1 MVGSQ
6 QKGFTVFSLSSPPSF
21 LYRFSTPNYL
31 GVCCGL
37 KDGEGR
43 LLQCNSTTG
52 IGVGPGHVRA
62 ILWGVSCP

>member
-1 MVGSQ
+1 MVGSK
-6 QKGFTVFSLSSPPSF
+6 QKGFTVFSPSSPTFF
-21 LYRFSTPNYL
+21 LYRFSTHNYL
-31 GVCCGL
+31 GVCWGF

-43 LLQCNSTTG
+43 LLQCNSTMG